1 MIRAEF
7 LTAGGVLTGFRLEG
21 HADHGEAGTDIVC
34 AAVSS
39 AAYLV
44 ANTVTDVLFAE
55 AQVAE
60 EDGGMILLVSKKDR
74 AACRVLFEGLKLH
87 LQGLEEQYPDAINVF
102 YLEVSPC

>member
-7 LTAGGVLTGFRLEG
+7 LTAGGALAGFRISGHSDYGEEG
-21 HADHGEAGTDIVC
+21 SDIVC

-44 ANTVTDVLFAE
+44 ANTVTDVLHAE
-55 AQVAE
+55 ARIEVA
-60 EDGGMILLVSKKDR
+60 DGDMLLLLEKKAYASCQILL
-74 AACRVLFEGLKLH
+74 EGLKLH
-87 LQGLEEQYPDAINVF
+87 LQGLEEQYPDDIHVF